1 MKDIHSYIDH
11 TLLRPT
17 CTEKEIRTLCDEA
30 ITHQFAAVCV
40 PPVYVALAHRLLEGS
55 QVRTA
60 TVIGFPLG
68 YHDITIKVA
77 EIKRAY
83 DHGADEVD
91 VVINQCNIKNADWE
105 SVRQEVEHLH
115 SVTALYSKK
124 LDKIIIETA
133 HLSDEE
139 LGYICNICIECGVGI
154 IKTSTG
160 FAERGASVA
169 DVEKIKQYTEAT
181 SVGIKASGGIR
192 TYDEAISMIEAGA
205 TRIGTSSGISIVQ
218 NIK

>member
-17 CTEKEIRTLCDEA
+17 CTDKEIRTLCEEA

-40 PPVYVALAHRLLEGS
+40 PPVYVALAHRLLEGTK
-55 QVRTA
+55 VRTA

-77 EIKRAY
+77 EIKKAY

-91 VVINQCNIKNADWE
+91 VVINQCNIKNGDWD
-105 SVRQEVEHLH
+105 SVRQEVEYLH

-124 LDKIIIETA
+124 IDKIIIETA

-139 LGYICNICIECGVGI
+139 LGYICNICIECGVGF

-160 FAERGASVA
+160 FAERGASVE
-169 DVEKIKQYTEAT
+169 DVEKIKKYADT
-181 SVGIKASGGIR
+181 SSIGIKASGGIR
-192 TYDEAISMIEAGA
+192 TFADAKRMIEAGA